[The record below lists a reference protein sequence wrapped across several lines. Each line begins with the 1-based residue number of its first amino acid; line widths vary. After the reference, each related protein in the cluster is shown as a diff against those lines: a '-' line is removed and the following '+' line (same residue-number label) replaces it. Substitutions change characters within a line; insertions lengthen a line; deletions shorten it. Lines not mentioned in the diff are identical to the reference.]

1 MKGKSIIA
9 LFVLVLGGL
18 YLAGSSFAAEENKE
32 ELKIVNK
39 IITVSYE
46 GTRPVT
52 LTSEPGTTVIW
63 VNNSRFP
70 IEILFLDKQVT
81 LACGS
86 PVNFFIGGDKTYES
100 NKIPSGGTASLCF
113 LEEGTY
119 DYKVKSSQTFYTGR
133 IQRGEKGSIIIK

>member
-1 MKGKSIIA
+1 MKRKSIVA
-9 LFVLVLGGL
+9 LFVLVLGVL
-18 YLAGSSFAAEENKE
+18 FLVGSPFAAEEKKE
-32 ELKIVNK
+32 ELKITNK
-39 IITVSYE
+39 IITVDGE

-52 LTSEPGTTVIW
+52 LTSQPGTTVIW

-86 PVNFFIGGDKTYES
+86 PVNFFIGNEKTYES

-113 LEEGTY
+113 MEVGTY
-119 DYKVKSSQTFYTGR
+119 EYKIKSSQTFYTGR
-133 IQRGEKGSIIIK
+133 IQKGEKGTIIIK

>member
-1 MKGKSIIA
+1 MKRKSIIA

-18 YLAGSSFAAEENKE
+18 YLSGSSLVAEEKKE

-39 IITVSYE
+39 IITVGYE

-52 LTSEPGTTVIW
+52 LTSKPGTTVIW

-86 PVNFFIGGDKTYES
+86 PVNFFIGEDKTFES

-119 DYKVKSSQTFYTGR
+119 EYKIKASTTFYTGR
-133 IQRGEKGSIIIK
+133 IQKGEKGTVIIK

>member
-1 MKGKSIIA
+1 MKRKSIIA
-9 LFVLVLGGL
+9 LFVLILGGL
-18 YLAGSSFAAEENKE
+18 YPAGSSFAAEEKKE

-39 IITVSYE
+39 IITVDYE

-52 LTSEPGTTVIW
+52 LTSKPGTTVIW

-86 PVNFFIGGDKTYES
+86 PVNFFIGVDKTYES
-100 NKIPSGGTASLCF
+100 NKIPSGGTGSLCF

-119 DYKVKSSQTFYTGR
+119 EYKVKSSQTFYTGR
-133 IQRGEKGSIIIK
+133 IQRGEKGTVIIK

>member
-1 MKGKSIIA
+1 MKRKSIIA

-18 YLAGSSFAAEENKE
+18 YLTGLSGAAEEKKE

-39 IITVSYE
+39 IITVGYE
-46 GTRPVT
+46 GTRPIK
-52 LTSEPGTTVIW
+52 LTSKPGTTVVW

-86 PVNFFIGGDKTYES
+86 PVNFFIGNDKTYES

-113 LEEGTY
+113 MEAGTY
-119 DYKVKSSQTFYTGR
+119 EYKIKSSQTFYTGR
-133 IQRGEKGSIIIK
+133 IQRGHQGSIEIQ

>member
-1 MKGKSIIA
+1 MERKSIIA
-9 LFVLVLGGL
+9 LTVLIMGGI
-18 YLAGSSFAAEENKE
+18 YPAGLSFAEEEKQQ

-39 IITVSYE
+39 IITVDHE

-52 LTSEPGTTVIW
+52 LTSKPGTTVIW

-81 LACGS
+81 LSCGS
-86 PVNFFIGGDKTYES
+86 PVNFFVSEDKTYES

-113 LEEGTY
+113 MEEGSY
-119 DYKVKSSQTFYTGR
+119 EYKIKSSQTFYAGR
-133 IQRGEKGSIIIK
+133 IQRGEKGTVIIK

>member
-1 MKGKSIIA
+1 MKRKRMIA
-9 LFVLVLGGL
+9 LFVLVLVGFYLTGL
-18 YLAGSSFAAEENKE
+18 TFAAEEKKE

-52 LTSEPGTTVIW
+52 LMSKPGTTVIW

-86 PVNFFIGGDKTYES
+86 PVNFYIGGDKTYES

-119 DYKVKSSQTFYTGR
+119 EYKVKSSQTFYAGR
-133 IQRGEKGSIIIK
+133 IQRGEKGTVIIK